1 MQLTYNLICN
11 INYFNLISV
20 LTTFVIIG
28 LIWLP
33 FIQSQQQIESSNN
46 QTQNNQYVISKPPIT
61 RPSSVQVVIDDDNR
75 MKIEEMP
82 KHQVH
87 KQTLDQDNRSSM
99 TSYFIQGDDLT
110 KNETKQLRKPL
121 MNSEFYEPD
130 VNTETNLQSPKP
142 ENRYTNF
149 DESVTPSPGTVSE
162 FMEHF
167 MSGDDQSGR
176 VKFDSTDSTDSSETS
191 SYHSSTTKPLVV
203 PVGSRVHTI
212 HYRDY
217 DGNSVHE
224 EQQFVSPLEKYEPK
238 VIELESSRP
247 ILPIVINFHTK
258 SSPVI
263 ATQTHYKPPN
273 TVPKVQYFE
282 TNEPPHYHRHIVHK
296 PIYQVCF
303 QLFFVCDF
311 KLKYLFRIESSRDH
325 ITVSIFNA
333 RDTTSSRI
341 SSNLCA

>member
-1 MQLTYNLICN
+1 
-11 INYFNLISV
+11 
-20 LTTFVIIG
+20 
-28 LIWLP
+28 
-33 FIQSQQQIESSNN
+33 
-46 QTQNNQYVISKPPIT
+46 
-61 RPSSVQVVIDDDNR
+61 
-75 MKIEEMP
+75 
-82 KHQVH
+82 
-87 KQTLDQDNRSSM
+87 M

-167 MSGDDQSGR
+167 MSGDDQSSR
-176 VKFDSTDSTDSSETS
+176 VKFDSTDLTDSSETS

-296 PIYQVCF
+296 PIYQNLREIILPYRFLTQEIRPVQEYRQTYVPKWVNRHNRGPQYHSMGSMLSNQF
-303 QLFFVCDF
+303 HGNNF
-311 KLKYLFRIESSRDH
+311 KPITPFLQEYRQMGPMSYLRNNRYHFMQQQQQQQKQHSPMSYNNMLNQNPYFKIPNWNKMPYRIQDLYQNH
-325 ITVSIFNA
+325 INKF
-333 RDTTSSRI
+333 
-341 SSNLCA
+341 